1 MNRWKVRFF
10 HVSFSLR
17 GPFGLVCLQ
26 VLTQWFTFECNHRTW
41 FARNTSSCTCRF
53 PKSSSFLPSH
63 RNSANSSSIIIN
75 PNSDSENSH
84 LVLLNYLEA
93 RFIPKSSENKTS
105 VSTALTNKFVSIL
118 SLSVVKHLTSVTQR
132 AADAAAQQQ
141 AAPERLL
148 SSAPVKTFDAPSRL
162 NASEL

>member
-26 VLTQWFTFECNHRTW
+26 VLTQWFTFKCNHRTW

-118 SLSVVKHLTSVTQR
+118 SLSVVKHHIFSPRLRKEQQTQR
-132 AADAAAQQQ
+132 HSNKRPQSVYSAQHQ
-141 AAPERLL
+141 
-148 SSAPVKTFDAPSRL
+148 
-162 NASEL
+162 